1 MKTLTAFVVTAGLI
15 AGLPATTVNADELA
29 AQLRLDAQTQL
40 AALPELN
47 QMHAREALQKTVIDL
62 IARQTAQQDVAA
74 LIAFQPNPQLVR
86 EAE

>member
-15 AGLPATTVNADELA
+15 AGLHTATVKADELA
-29 AQLRLDAQTQL
+29 AQLRSEAQTQL

-62 IARQTAQQDVAA
+62 IAKQTAQQDVAA
-74 LIAFQPNPQLVR
+74 LIAYQLNPL
-86 EAE
+86 

>member
-15 AGLPATTVNADELA
+15 AGLHTATVKADELA
-29 AQLRLDAQTQL
+29 AQLRSEAQTQL

-47 QMHAREALQKTVIDL
+47 QLHAREALQKTVIDL
-62 IARQTAQQDVAA
+62 IAKQTAQQDVAA
-74 LIAFQPNPQLVR
+74 LIAYQLNPLPVR

>member
-15 AGLPATTVNADELA
+15 AGLHTATVKADELA
-29 AQLRLDAQTQL
+29 AQLRSEAQTQL

-62 IARQTAQQDVAA
+62 IAKQTAQQDVAA
-74 LIAFQPNPQLVR
+74 LIAYQLNPLPVC

>member
-15 AGLPATTVNADELA
+15 AGLHTATVKADELA
-29 AQLRLDAQTQL
+29 AQLRSDAQTQL

-62 IARQTAQQDVAA
+62 IAKQTAQQDVAA
-74 LIAFQPNPQLVR
+74 LIAFRPTSQLVR

>member
-15 AGLPATTVNADELA
+15 AGLHTATVKADELA
-29 AQLRLDAQTQL
+29 AQLRSEAQTQL

-62 IARQTAQQDVAA
+62 IAKQTAQQDVAA
-74 LIAFQPNPQLVR
+74 LIAYQLNPLPVR